1 MTKEEKEQIRR
12 VFPNNAVLIKI
23 NPNNPPTESSLSSA
37 EWQVITQVDG
47 KKNLQYIIDG
57 LNLEEDPGLELFY
70 KLHQKDLIEIIVE
83 QKTQE
88 EIADEKF
95 FDKLEEVLVKII
107 GPVAV
112 YVINDVLWE
121 LNDSRDKFLKD
132 NIPLLIESISRE
144 IVDDTKRVHF
154 QKEMLDLIK
163 GYEIS

>member
-1 MTKEEKEQIRR
+1 MTKEEKDQIRR
-12 VFPNNAVLIKI
+12 IFPDNSVLIKI

-47 KKNLQYIIDG
+47 KKSLQDIIDSIAF
-57 LNLEEDPGLELFY
+57 EEDQSLEIFY
-70 KLHQKDLIEIIVE
+70 KLHNKNLIEIVVGD
-83 QKTQE
+83 KTQE
-88 EIADEKF
+88 EIADESF
-95 FDKLEEVLVKII
+95 FEKLEKVLVKII

-121 LNDSRDKFLKD
+121 LNETRDKFLIDK
-132 NIPLLIESISRE
+132 IPLLIESISRE
-144 IVDDTKRVHF
+144 ITDDKKRVYF

>member
-1 MTKEEKEQIRR
+1 MTNEEKEQIRR

-47 KKNLQYIIDG
+47 KKNLRNIFEVLKLDENQ
-57 LNLEEDPGLELFY
+57 GLEILY
-70 KLHQKDLIEIIVE
+70 KLHQKALIQFVE
-83 QKTQE
+83 LAKSTE
-88 EIADEKF
+88 EVAGDKF
-95 FDKLEEVLVKII
+95 FEKLEEVLVKII

-121 LNDSRDKFLKD
+121 LNESRDKYLKD
-132 NIPLLIESISRE
+132 KIPLLIESISGE
-144 IVDDTKRVHF
+144 ILDEKKRMLF
-154 QKEMLDLIK
+154 QKEMLSLIK

>member
-1 MTKEEKEQIRR
+1 MTSEEKEQIRR
-12 VFPNNAVLIKI
+12 VFPNTAVLIKI

-47 KKNLQYIIDG
+47 KKSLRNIIDI
-57 LNLEEDPGLELFY
+57 LKLEENKGLELFY
-70 KLHQKDLIEIIVE
+70 KLHQKDLIQIEIE
-83 QKTQE
+83 AKTAE
-88 EIADEKF
+88 EIAGDKF

-121 LNDSRDKFLKD
+121 LNETREKYLKD
-132 NIPLLIESISRE
+132 KIPLLIESISGE
-144 IVDDTKRVHF
+144 ILDDNKRMQF
-154 QKEMLDLIK
+154 QKEMLILIK

>member
-1 MTKEEKEQIRR
+1 MTLEEKER
-12 VFPNNAVLIKI
+12 VRKIFPDNSVVIKI

-47 KKNLQYIIDG
+47 KKSLQNIIDR
-57 LNLEEDPGLELFY
+57 LTIEKDQSLKIFFNLYE
-70 KLHQKDLIEIIVE
+70 KQLIEIVE
-83 QKTQE
+83 ENQTQE
-88 EIADEKF
+88 EFAGEEF
-95 FDKLEEVLVKII
+95 FLKLENVLVKII

-121 LNDSRDKFLKD
+121 LNETREKFLID
-132 NIPLLIESISRE
+132 NIPLLTESLGRE
-144 IVDDTKRVHF
+144 ILDDKKRMNF